1 MKISIITPT
10 FNSQETIE
18 DNINS
23 VIQQDIEQLVS
34 KLKNNN
40 VREGGPGSGKKPD
53 ISQQMSDREKKK
65 HISKKDKG
73 IYDAINKGI
82 SKAKGDVISI
92 LHSDDFFYDNTS
104 LSSVSNCFLNREI
117 SIVFGNLIY
126 VEKSNKEKILR
137 YWKSNQYKKGSF
149 FKGWSPPHPCF
160 FAKKKVYN
168 EFGNYN
174 ISLGNSSDFD
184 LMFRVLEINKI
195 KSKHIDK
202 TLVTM
207 RYGGA
212 SNKNF
217 ATILNQNFAILNIL
231 GINRNFFKI
240 VFFIFSKFIN
250 RLKQFFNKPKK

>member
-1 MKISIITPT
+1 MKVSIITPT
-10 FNSQETIE
+10 YNSQETIE

-23 VIQQDIEQLVS
+23 VIKQDYDNWEQIIVDNLSEDKTLNIVS
-34 KLKNNN
+34 KFQNN
-40 VREGGPGSGKKPD
+40 KITI
-53 ISQQMSDREKKK
+53 ISE
-65 HISKKDKG
+65 KDKG

-82 SKAKGDVISI
+82 SKAKGDIISI
-92 LHSDDFFYDNTS
+92 LHSDDFFSDNRS
-104 LSSVSNCFLNREI
+104 LSSVSNCFLNHEI

-126 VEKSNKEKILR
+126 VKKLNKEKILR

-160 FAKKKVYN
+160 FVRKKVYD

-184 LMFRVLEINKI
+184 LMFRFLEVNKI
-195 KSKHIDK
+195 KSKYIDK
-202 TLVTM
+202 MLVTM
-207 RYGGA
+207 RYGGV

-217 ATILNQNFAILNIL
+217 ETILGQNFVILNIL

-240 VFFIFSKFIN
+240 VFFIFFKF
-250 RLKQFFNKPKK
+250 LYKFKQFFIKPKR

>member
-23 VIQQDIEQLVS
+23 VIQQDYDNWEQIIVDNLSEDKTLNIVS
-34 KLKNNN
+34 KFQSNKTTI
-40 VREGGPGSGKKPD
+40 
-53 ISQQMSDREKKK
+53 ISE
-65 HISKKDKG
+65 KDKG

-92 LHSDDFFYDNTS
+92 LHSDDFFYDTTS
-104 LSSVSNCFLNREI
+104 LSSISNCFLNHEI

-126 VEKSNKEKILR
+126 VKKSNKEKILR

-160 FAKKKVYN
+160 FAKKKVYD

-174 ISLGNSSDFD
+174 INLGNSSDFD
-184 LMFRVLEINKI
+184 LMFRFLEINKI
-195 KSKHIDK
+195 NSIYIDK

-217 ATILNQNFAILNIL
+217 GQIIGQNLVILNIL

-240 VFFIFSKFIN
+240 IFFIFFKFLN
-250 RLKQFFNKPKK
+250 RLKQFLNKTKR

>member
-23 VIQQDIEQLVS
+23 VINQEYDNWEQIIVDNLSEDKTLNIVS
-34 KLKNNN
+34 KFQNN
-40 VREGGPGSGKKPD
+40 KITI
-53 ISQQMSDREKKK
+53 ISE
-65 HISKKDKG
+65 KDKG

-82 SKAKGDVISI
+82 SKAKGDIISI
-92 LHSDDFFYDNTS
+92 LHSDDLFYDNTS
-104 LSSVSNCFLNREI
+104 LSSISNCFLNHEI
-117 SIVFGNLIY
+117 NVAFGNLIY
-126 VEKSNKEKILR
+126 VQKSNKEKILR
-137 YWKSNQYKKGSF
+137 YWKSNQYKKRSF

-160 FAKKKVYN
+160 FARKKAYD

-174 ISLGNSSDFD
+174 ISLDNSSDFD
-184 LMFRVLEINKI
+184 LMFRFLEINKI

-217 ATILNQNFAILNIL
+217 KTILSQNIIILNIL

-240 VFFIFSKFIN
+240 IFFIFFKFIN
-250 RLKQFFNKPKK
+250 RIKQFFNKPKK

>member
-10 FNSQETIE
+10 FNSQATIE

-23 VIQQDIEQLVS
+23 VIQQDHDNWEQIIVDNLSKDKTLNIVS
-34 KLKNNN
+34 KFQSNKITI
-40 VREGGPGSGKKPD
+40 
-53 ISQQMSDREKKK
+53 ISEN
-65 HISKKDKG
+65 DKG

-104 LSSVSNCFLNREI
+104 LSSVSNCFLNHEI

-126 VEKSNKEKILR
+126 VQKSNKEKILR
-137 YWKSNQYKKGSF
+137 YWKSSQYKKGSF

-160 FAKKKVYN
+160 FAKKKVYD

-184 LMFRVLEINKI
+184 LMFRFLEINKI
-195 KSKHIDK
+195 NSKHIDK
-202 TLVTM
+202 MLVTM
-207 RYGGA
+207 RYGGV

-217 ATILNQNFAILNIL
+217 GAILGQNFVILNIL

-240 VFFIFSKFIN
+240 VFFIFFKFIN

>member
-23 VIQQDIEQLVS
+23 VIEQDYDNWEQIIVDNLSEDKTLDIVS
-34 KLKNNN
+34 KFQGNKITI
-40 VREGGPGSGKKPD
+40 
-53 ISQQMSDREKKK
+53 ISE
-65 HISKKDKG
+65 KDKG

-82 SKAKGDVISI
+82 SKAKGDIISI

-104 LSSVSNCFLNREI
+104 LSSISNCFLNHEI
-117 SIVFGNLIY
+117 NIVFGNLIY
-126 VEKSNKEKILR
+126 VQKSNKEKILR

-149 FKGWSPPHPCF
+149 FIGWSSPHPCF
-160 FAKKKVYN
+160 FARKKVYD

-184 LMFRVLEINKI
+184 LMFRFLEINKI
-195 KSKHIDK
+195 NSKYIDK

-207 RYGGA
+207 RYGGS

-217 ATILNQNFAILNIL
+217 GTIL
-231 GINRNFFKI
+231 
-240 VFFIFSKFIN
+240 S
-250 RLKQFFNKPKK
+250 

>member
-1 MKISIITPT
+1 LKISIITPT

-23 VIQQDIEQLVS
+23 VIEQDYDNWEQIIVDNLSEDKTLDIVS
-34 KLKNNN
+34 KFQGNKITI
-40 VREGGPGSGKKPD
+40 
-53 ISQQMSDREKKK
+53 ISE
-65 HISKKDKG
+65 KDKG

-82 SKAKGDVISI
+82 SKAKGDIISI

-104 LSSVSNCFLNREI
+104 LSSISNCFLNHEI
-117 SIVFGNLIY
+117 NIAFGNLIY
-126 VEKSNKEKILR
+126 VQKSNKKKILR

-160 FAKKKVYN
+160 FARKKVYD

-174 ISLGNSSDFD
+174 TSLGNSSDFD
-184 LMFRVLEINKI
+184 LMFRFLEINKI
-195 KSKHIDK
+195 NSKYIDK
-202 TLVTM
+202 ILVTM
-207 RYGGA
+207 RYGGS

-217 ATILNQNFAILNIL
+217 GTILSQNVVILNIL

-240 VFFIFSKFIN
+240 VFFIFFKFIN
-250 RLKQFFNKPKK
+250 RLKQFFNKTKR

>member
-23 VIQQDIEQLVS
+23 VIQQDYDDWEQIIVDNQSKDKTLNIVS
-34 KLKNNN
+34 KLQSNKITI
-40 VREGGPGSGKKPD
+40 
-53 ISQQMSDREKKK
+53 ISE
-65 HISKKDKG
+65 KDKG

-82 SKAKGDVISI
+82 TKAKGDVISI

-104 LSSVSNCFLNREI
+104 LSSVSSCFLNHEAG
-117 SIVFGNLIY
+117 IVLGNLIY
-126 VEKSNKEKILR
+126 VKKSNKEKILR

-160 FAKKKVYN
+160 FVKKKIYE

-184 LMFRVLEINKI
+184 LMFRFLEINKV
-195 KSKHIDK
+195 KSQHIDK
-202 TLVTM
+202 TLVIM
-207 RYGGA
+207 RYGGK

-217 ATILNQNFAILNIL
+217 GTILGQNFVILNIL
-231 GINRNFFKI
+231 GIKRNFFKI
-240 VFFIFSKFIN
+240 IFFIIFKFLN
-250 RLKQFFNKPKK
+250 RLKQFFNKPKR